1 MNKNAN
7 RQPKGEFLT
16 GGRIVPMGREGNK
29 VFARTLRPGEEDT
42 GEAIHIGPGDQLVIP
57 AGGLVIDSREI
68 DAQSIKG
75 LGGYA
80 PVANTVWT
88 WYRIVGEQLG
98 FFLFFFSLA
107 RRIDAAHAL
116 WASAIQEHERAEGEG
131 VILRRTRFFNALATA
146 EVAIIAL
153 HRGITMVYSLIDKF
167 CPDLEVPDSVQNIQT
182 AVRDMRNA
190 FEHIDDRAEG
200 RVGMS
205 RKAAPDALSIFHQPD
220 FIESSVLRYKGH
232 SLNFNEDVLT
242 ALLECRE
249 LIMEAIDSRAASRAG
264 SEEVQER

>member
-1 MNKNAN
+1 M
-7 RQPKGEFLT
+7 
-16 GGRIVPMGREGNK
+16 
-29 VFARTLRPGEEDT
+29 
-42 GEAIHIGPGDQLVIP
+42 
-57 AGGLVIDSREI
+57 
-68 DAQSIKG
+68 
-75 LGGYA
+75 
-80 PVANTVWT
+80 ANTVWT

-131 VILRRTRFFNALATA
+131 AILRRTRLFNALATA

-167 CPDLEVPDSVQNIQT
+167 CPDLEVPDSVQKIQT
-182 AVRDMRNA
+182 AVKDMRDA

-220 FIESSVLRYKGH
+220 FIESSVLRYKEH

-249 LIMEAIDSRAASRAG
+249 LIMEAVDSRAASRAG
-264 SEEVQER
+264 NEEVQER